1 VVSKASSMKTLIRSF
16 CLTLATGLVMQAGS
30 FAFSAQDGTAT
41 ASITTNA
48 NSVSITLTNL
58 LANPLS
64 AASLLSDLFFSV
76 CNGGSALTSGSVASS
91 SANLIAVNAGGT
103 VTPGANNA
111 SLGWGLSNTAGVF
124 HLNGLSGTNTPSDLI
139 IGAAGPGGVYTNAN
153 ASLAG
158 NGPHN
163 PFANQTATFTLT
175 IAGAL
180 ASSTISNVVFS
191 YGTTAGVNVPGVP
204 TLGAAPEPASVLM
217 LGTLIAGALWMKS
230 RRSAIS
236 VE

>member
-1 VVSKASSMKTLIRSF
+1 
-16 CLTLATGLVMQAGS
+16 MQAGS
-30 FAFSAQDGTAT
+30 FGFTAQDGSAT
-41 ASITTNA
+41 ASITTGV

-76 CNGGSALTSGSVASS
+76 SNGGTALTSGSVASS
-91 SANLIAVNAGGT
+91 SGNLITVNAGGS
-103 VTPGANNA
+103 VTPGASNA
-111 SLGWGLSNTAGVF
+111 ALGWGLSNTSGVF
-124 HLNGLSGTNTPSDLI
+124 HLDGLNGTNTPSDLI

-175 IAGAL
+175 VAGAL

-191 YGTTAGVNVPGVP
+191 YGTTAGVNVNGVP
-204 TLGAAPEPASVLM
+204 TVAATPEPASVLM
-217 LGTLIAGALWMKS
+217 LGTLIAGALWMK
-230 RRSAIS
+230 RRHSALS
-236 VE
+236 VQ